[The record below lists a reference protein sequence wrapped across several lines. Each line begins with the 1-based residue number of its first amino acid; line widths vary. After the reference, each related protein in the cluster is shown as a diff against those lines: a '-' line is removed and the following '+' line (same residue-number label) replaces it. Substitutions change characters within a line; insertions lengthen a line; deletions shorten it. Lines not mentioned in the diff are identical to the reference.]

1 VLGAHSCS
9 GRAGGGAVSETS
21 FGAQL
26 RRLAAAAPARAALTC
41 EDRTLTRAELT
52 ERTDRL
58 AAYFAGLGVGVGS
71 TVTIGLPNSIEF
83 VESMIAT
90 WLLGAVPQPISHRLP
105 SAERAAII
113 ELADPALV
121 VGVNA
126 AEAGGRPNL
135 ERVPDNLPP
144 TSQVIEPSVSPV
156 WKILTSGGST
166 GRPKLIMAVQP
177 ALVENMVGLA
187 ELLRFP
193 TDGGVLV
200 TGPMSHNAP
209 FIVAILGL
217 LRGNHVVVMPRFD
230 ATETLQ
236 LVERHRVQW
245 LYLVPTMM
253 LRIWRL
259 PEAERLGRDLS
270 SLEIAFHMAA
280 PCPPWLKEAWIDWL
294 GPDVVFELYGG
305 TELQAMTVIT
315 GREWLEHRG
324 SVGRPVIGEMEVRA
338 DDGRQVT
345 PLEVGEIW
353 MRRGPDLPVPYRY
366 VGATAKTAAGAWES
380 LGDLGYLDDEG
391 FVYLTDRDADM
402 ILVGGANVY
411 PAEVEAALDEYPAM
425 RSSCVIGLPHEDLG
439 SVPHA
444 LVELSEPT
452 SDDALFAHLRDRLA
466 AYKLPRSIERV
477 DEPLRDDA
485 GKVRRSAL
493 RTARLTKP

>member
-1 VLGAHSCS
+1 MGA
-9 GRAGGGAVSETS
+9 TS
-21 FGAQL
+21 FGAKL
-26 RRLAAAAPARAALTC
+26 RQLAALDLGRPALTFG
-41 EDRTLTRAELT
+41 DRTMTRAELG

-58 AAYFAGLGVGVGS
+58 ATQFAHLGVTVGS

-83 VESMIAT
+83 VESMLAT

-105 SAERAAII
+105 TSERTAII

-121 VGVNA
+121 VGVN
-126 AEAGGRPNL
+126 EMESGGRPNL
-135 ERVPDNLPP
+135 ERVPDDLPKSSP
-144 TSQVIEPSVSPV
+144 AIEPAVSPF

-177 ALVENMVGLA
+177 ALVENVIGFA
-187 ELLRFP
+187 ELWRFP
-193 TDGGVLV
+193 SDGCVVV

-217 LRGNHVVVMPRFD
+217 LSGNHVVVMPRFD
-230 ATETLQ
+230 ASETLQ
-236 LVERHRVQW
+236 LVERHRVQA

-259 PEAERLGRDLS
+259 PEEERRGRDLR
-270 SLEIAFHMAA
+270 SLKTVFHMAA
-280 PCPPWLKEAWIDWL
+280 PCPPWLKQAWIDWL
-294 GPDVVFELYGG
+294 GPDAIFELYAG
-305 TELQAMTVIT
+305 TELQSMTVIT

-324 SVGRPVIGEMEVRA
+324 SVGRPVIGEIEVR
-338 DDGRQVT
+338 DDDARPVA
-345 PLEVGEIW
+345 PREVGEIW
-353 MRRGPDLPVPYRY
+353 MRRGKDVPAPYRY
-366 VGATAKTAAGAWES
+366 VGATAKTAPDGWES
-380 LGDLGYLDDEG
+380 LGDLGYLDEEG

-411 PAEVEAALDEYPAM
+411 PAEVEAALDEYPAV

-439 SVPHA
+439 NVPHA

-452 SDDALFAHLRDRLA
+452 SDDALLTHLRERLA
-466 AYKLPRSIERV
+466 PYKLPRSIERV

-493 RTARLTKP
+493 RSARLTES